1 MAARHQTYPLFMN
14 LRGKPCL
21 VVGGGRVAQ
30 RKIAGLLRADARV
43 RVVSP
48 AAGKVIQNWAAAG
61 RLVWQKKVFAA
72 QSLRGVQAAFAAT
85 DDRAVNRAV
94 AAACRRRGIL
104 VNVADKPEE
113 SDFFVPA
120 VIRRKSLTIAISTN
134 GKSPLFAKRLRRNLE
149 GLLSAAQGE
158 SLELLGRQRARIH
171 QLMPDA
177 AQRRRLLKLL
187 ADEEILYLLKTGDYA
202 RAKKRVQQCI
212 SSSPD

>member
-1 MAARHQTYPLFMN
+1 MAARHHTYPLCMH
-14 LRGKPCL
+14 LRGRPCL

-43 RVVSP
+43 TVVSP
-48 AAGKVIQNWAAAG
+48 AAGKMIQNWAARG
-61 RLVWQKKVFAA
+61 RLVWHKKVFAE

-85 DDRAVNRAV
+85 DDRAVNSAV

-120 VIRRKSLTIAISTN
+120 VIRRGSLTIAISTE
-134 GKSPLFAKRLRRNLE
+134 GKSPLFAKRLRRDLE

-158 SLELLGRQRARIH
+158 GLELLGKQRARIQ

-177 AQRRRLLKLL
+177 VQRRRLLKLL
-187 ADEEILYLLKTGDYA
+187 ADKETLDLLRTGDCA
-202 RAKKRVQQCI
+202 RVKKRVKQCI